1 MGKQIRPTTIGLLL
15 ILAISLI
22 YINPVSADDG
32 VSGGDNSNSHFPI
45 FTFNSYIDITPD
57 TSELNKPLAIDQSVN
72 VPITIQYSTDIPPNF
87 LSIIPFP
94 IRNLILYGSVVAP
107 RQKISVDVVNKPDWA
122 DITVSDKDIL
132 LDIPFKGTPST
143 RETTLILSP
152 YEEAPAQPYT
162 ITIRASCERIG
173 RVNGFNISSDIVF
186 TPSFVPT
193 ISITPEN
200 PTRTVSPREMINF
213 KITVKNEANKKA
225 RVTPTIETNDSRWNP
240 SEWNPT
246 INPPFHD
253 ISPGDTA
260 TFIFSVYSPYD
271 FGWHNDMGVFKI
283 DFTAQIFPIREDAPV
298 GGPYSIYLRVNNY
311 GFSIP
316 GFELVVFTVVLLG
329 VAFIIKRKNH

>member
-22 YINPVSADDG
+22 SINPVSADDG
-32 VSGGDNSNSHFPI
+32 ISSRSSGSRSPI
-45 FTFNSYIDITPD
+45 FTFNSYIDIAPD
-57 TSELNKPLAIDQSVN
+57 TSALNKPLAIDQSVN

-87 LSIIPFP
+87 LSIVPFP

-107 RQKISVDVVNKPDWA
+107 KQKISIQVINKPDWA
-122 DITVSDKDIL
+122 NIIVSDKDIL
-132 LDIPFKGTPST
+132 LDIPFKGSPSE
-143 RETTLILSP
+143 RETTLVLSP

-162 ITIRASCERIG
+162 ITIRASCERIY

-200 PTRTVSPREMINF
+200 PTRTVGPREMINF

-225 RVTPTIETNDSRWNP
+225 RVTPTIGTNDSK
-240 SEWNPT
+240 WNPT

-253 ISPGDTA
+253 IAPGDTA
-260 TFIFSVYSPYD
+260 TFIFSVYSPYN
-271 FGWHNDMGVFKI
+271 FGWHNDMKTFRI
-283 DFTAQIFPIREDAPV
+283 DFTAQIFPLQKDAPV

-316 GFELVVFTVVLLG
+316 GFELVVFTVALLG